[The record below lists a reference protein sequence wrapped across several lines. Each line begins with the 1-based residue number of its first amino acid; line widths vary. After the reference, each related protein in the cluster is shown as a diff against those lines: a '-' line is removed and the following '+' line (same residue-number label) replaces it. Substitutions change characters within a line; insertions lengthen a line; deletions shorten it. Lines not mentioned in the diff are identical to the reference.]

1 MFKREISASGWKAMT
16 FSNANVN
23 GPTNVQSTPRSMV
36 PEPGGL
42 SCRRTVRI
50 CSCTPPGRLFRL
62 TGALAGE
69 NPAGPNPGQSFFDRC
84 TECFSLNL
92 PAVSSEACRKFAVSC
107 RRLNV
112 GRCTRL
118 ACSCYVVVVVVIGDQ
133 LNMNVTMRQTIARRT
148 RRISVYNCRVRRC
161 GGHGRPMVRSCRLWK
176 RWMTQTLIRAR
187 SEIRLP
193 LNLPGSFFRTWCI
206 FCAYQNRSSIAGPH
220 PFPEL
225 WTSDT
230 IASFRDAVQSTEDL

>member
-112 GRCTRL
+112 GNPAGELPNSPAWFQGLRFCQYLRGNSKGGVHGWHAPATSSSSSSSVTSWTWTSRCAKRLLVVLDEFRCT
-118 ACSCYVVVVVVIGDQ
+118 
-133 LNMNVTMRQTIARRT
+133 IAEYADAADMVGPWFAHVASGSDGWRR
-148 RRISVYNCRVRRC
+148 
-161 GGHGRPMVRSCRLWK
+161 P
-176 RWMTQTLIRAR
+176 
-187 SEIRLP
+187 
-193 LNLPGSFFRTWCI
+193 
-206 FCAYQNRSSIAGPH
+206 
-220 PFPEL
+220 
-225 WTSDT
+225 
-230 IASFRDAVQSTEDL
+230 